1 MAAAAFS
8 PDGSMLA
15 AACAATITLW
25 DVGNNSL
32 VGTLAAPRSLQE
44 ASFTHLTFLHHSPH
58 LVAAAG
64 GPFPLLACWNLL
76 TGALLITYGSAPVLC
91 VQQE

>member
-1 MAAAAFS
+1 MAAVAFS

-15 AACAATITLW
+15 AACAAITLW

-32 VGTLAAPRSLQE
+32 VGTLAAPQSLQE

-64 GPFPLLACWNLL
+64 GLSPYWPAGTC
-76 TGALLITYGSAPVLC
+76 SQVRC
-91 VQQE
+91 